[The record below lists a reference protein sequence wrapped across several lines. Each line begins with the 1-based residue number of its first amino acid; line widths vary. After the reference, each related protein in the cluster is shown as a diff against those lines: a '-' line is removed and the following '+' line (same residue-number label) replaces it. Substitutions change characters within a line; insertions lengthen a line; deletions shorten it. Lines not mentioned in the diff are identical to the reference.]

1 MIKMKLKKIVERLI
15 DKFNHEEF
23 ALGSDNDYWVRH
35 DGSVAHLNQWKSS
48 ILIFNPSCDGISSLE
63 TLNWVIG

>member
-35 DGSVAHLNQWKSS
+35 DGSVAHLNQ
-48 ILIFNPSCDGISSLE
+48 
-63 TLNWVIG
+63 